1 MPPLVCQTGQLLD
14 NFNPYQ
20 YRKGD
25 IEALEKV
32 QKKAT
37 KILQQL
43 KNFKYEDRLRAC
55 RLPTLYFRGIRGD
68 RIETFKIVTGIYD
81 KVVSPTMLVA
91 DLSYAARGHDFRLQ
105 KIRARY
111 DLRNYYFTNR
121 VVNVWNSLSNYAVSE
136 ESVNCFKNRLD
147 NFLKDQGPY
156 SQKFLSQT

>member
-1 MPPLVCQTGQLLD
+1 
-14 NFNPYQ
+14 
-20 YRKGD
+20 
-25 IEALEKV
+25 
-32 QKKAT
+32 
-37 KILQQL
+37 
-43 KNFKYEDRLRAC
+43 
-55 RLPTLYFRGIRGD
+55 
-68 RIETFKIVTGIYD
+68 
-81 KVVSPTMLVA
+81 MLA
-91 DLSYAARGHDFRLQ
+91 MDLSCATRGHNFRLQ